1 MTQDEESVLSEATE
15 PVTAED
21 WDEERAWTDKRFREY
36 MHAAQILST
45 LSESTLK
52 RYRRG
57 KHQGPRLAKEE
68 KELLHDLVAA
78 IFTYQQD
85 AVACTQSGADFASG
99 LMAVAAAEVLAISR
113 LLINK
118 VAAKKTKTFK
128 KLWKA
133 KLEKSTGG
141 GITFAKLLVEL
152 RTEELFRIARE
163 VGLYNESNLPPRVA
177 EALVDRGHK
186 GQLSEFV
193 RKARNCI
200 HPRANLDLNKKFAK
214 MLDVFYSPEA
224 MKSFHVDFA
233 LCAWELHRRLSEPQ
247 KQEG

>member
-1 MTQDEESVLSEATE
+1 MVHEESTKPIPTE
-15 PVTAED
+15 DFT
-21 WDEERAWTDKRFREY
+21 EERAWADTRFREY
-36 MHAAQILST
+36 MHVRQVLST
-45 LSESTLK
+45 LSESTLR

-57 KHQGPRLAKEE
+57 SPRAPRRTEEE

-78 IFTYQQD
+78 IFSYQQD
-85 AVACTQSGADFASG
+85 AMACTQAGADFASG

-118 VAAKKTKTFK
+118 PIVKKTSTFK

-133 KLEKSTGG
+133 KAAKASRSP
-141 GITFAKLLVEL
+141 ITFAKFLLEL

-163 VGLYNESNLPPRVA
+163 AGLYDEENLPPQVT
-177 EALVDRGHK
+177 EALADRGHSGK
-186 GQLSEFV
+186 LSEFV

-200 HPRANLDLNKKFAK
+200 HPRANLDLNRKFAK

-233 LCAWELHRRLSEPQ
+233 LCAWELHGRLSQASRIQQPRE
-247 KQEG
+247 